1 MVRMT
6 VSSQLEKIHAARAK
20 LDKEEQ
26 LLLAWTH
33 DKALAQIVKIARQ
46 SFLSSEQIIQ
56 AFGSKNKSTQVSTVS
71 KK

>member
-56 AFGSKNKSTQVSTVS
+56 ALGF
-71 KK
+71 KKINAQK